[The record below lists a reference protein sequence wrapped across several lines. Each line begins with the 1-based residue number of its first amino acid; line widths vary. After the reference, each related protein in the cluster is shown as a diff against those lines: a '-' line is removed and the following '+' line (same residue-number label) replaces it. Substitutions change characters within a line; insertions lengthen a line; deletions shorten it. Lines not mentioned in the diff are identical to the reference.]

1 MKCSK
6 CGIQN
11 PDSNKFCC
19 QCGTKLEVN
28 NKCPKCGTTFP
39 SEGIF
44 CPECGTRVRVESIE
58 KDRSSRMVMRPE
70 EQNFLNVS
78 TTDISFPKTGGIRYI
93 DVSSYPGWQISV
105 GAANWVKITQEDN
118 RIILITDE
126 NSKLSERTDYFMIK
140 AGSIEIKINIRQD
153 PTSIWD
159 WIPWVV
165 LCTLTVWVGSMAI
178 NNIISLLSR

>member
-44 CPECGTRVRVESIE
+44 CPECGTRVRVVSIE

-78 TTDISFPKTGGIRYI
+78 TTDISFPQSGGTRYI

-105 GAANWVKITQEDN
+105 RAADWVKMIQEDN
-118 RIILITDE
+118 RIILITHD
-126 NSKLSERTDYFMIK
+126 NYKVSERTDYFMIK
-140 AGSIEIKINIRQD
+140 AGSIEKKINIKQES
-153 PTSIWD
+153 TSIWD
-159 WIPWVV
+159 WIV
-165 LCTLTVWVGSMAI
+165 LGIIGVLLVGLGSMAI